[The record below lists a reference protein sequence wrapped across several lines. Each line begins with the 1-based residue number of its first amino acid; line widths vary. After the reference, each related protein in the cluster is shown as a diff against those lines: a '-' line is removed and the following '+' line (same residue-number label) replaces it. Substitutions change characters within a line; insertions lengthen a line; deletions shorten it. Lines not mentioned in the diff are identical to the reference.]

1 MINNLLPITLISG
14 YLGAGKTTLLIHLLS
29 NHQGKRIAII
39 VNDMSQIN
47 IDAELL
53 NLLVPIQKIE
63 NMIEFSNG
71 CICCTL
77 REDLFTSIK
86 ALADS
91 GKYDCLVIES
101 TGISEPSHIAV
112 NFERDTDSGLSLSD
126 SAYLDNL
133 ITVVDGVNFLTDFY
147 SSTEVDGRDEF
158 DDRCLSEILVEQ
170 LEFSSHILISKIDLI
185 SQQKLDEIISVIRS
199 LNTFAKIDYVI
210 NGEIPIEKFLD
221 VNYYDKQVLMDSPRW
236 LKAMLD
242 ESDESEI
249 EKYGISSHV
258 WRARKPLHPER
269 LWQLLNSG
277 LKFGEL
283 IRAKGFFWLAT
294 RPQKVGI
301 WHLSGRV
308 LSTRY
313 GGLWWKYVP
322 KQQWPQHPKLQETI
336 LSRWDDQVGDCRQEI
351 VFIGRNLD
359 TQLIDRT
366 LDQCLLRNV
375 EIENTQ
381 RLADPFPQW
390 S

>member
-1 MINNLLPITLISG
+1 
-14 YLGAGKTTLLIHLLS
+14 
-29 NHQGKRIAII
+29 
-39 VNDMSQIN
+39 
-47 IDAELL
+47 
-53 NLLVPIQKIE
+53 
-63 NMIEFSNG
+63 
-71 CICCTL
+71 
-77 REDLFTSIK
+77 
-86 ALADS
+86 
-91 GKYDCLVIES
+91 
-101 TGISEPSHIAV
+101 
-112 NFERDTDSGLSLSD
+112 
-126 SAYLDNL
+126 
-133 ITVVDGVNFLTDFY
+133 
-147 SSTEVDGRDEF
+147 
-158 DDRCLSEILVEQ
+158 
-170 LEFSSHILISKIDLI
+170 
-185 SQQKLDEIISVIRS
+185 
-199 LNTFAKIDYVI
+199 
-210 NGEIPIEKFLD
+210 
-221 VNYYDKQVLMDSPRW
+221 MDSPRW

>member
-1 MINNLLPITLISG
+1 MTTKLLPITLISG
-14 YLGAGKTTLLIHLLS
+14 YLGAGKTTLLTELLL
-29 NHQGKRIAII
+29 NNQAKKVAVI

-47 IDAELL
+47 IDVELL
-53 NLLVPIQKIE
+53 NLLLPIQKIE

-77 REDLFTSIK
+77 REDLFRSIK
-86 ALADS
+86 VLADS
-91 GKYDCLVIES
+91 GKYDYLIIES

-112 NFERDTDSGLSLSD
+112 NFESDTDTGFSLSD
-126 SAYLDNL
+126 SGYLDNL

-147 SSTEVDGRDEF
+147 SSIEIDAGDEF

-170 LEFSSHILISKIDLI
+170 IEFASHILITKVDLI
-185 SQQKLDEIISVIRS
+185 SQQQLEEIVSVIRS
-199 LNTFAKIDYVI
+199 LNTVAKVDHIV
-210 NGEIPIEKFLD
+210 NGEIEIGKVLD
-221 VNYYDKQVLMDSPRW
+221 TKLYDKKLLMDSPRW
-236 LKAMLD
+236 LKAILN

-258 WRARKPLHPER
+258 WRARIPLHPER
-269 LWQLLNSG
+269 LWQLFNSG

-294 RPQKVGI
+294 RPREIGI

-322 KQQWPQHPKLQETI
+322 QQSWPQHSKHKEAI
-336 LSRWDDQVGDCRQEI
+336 LSRWDNQVGDCRQEI
-351 VFIGRNLD
+351 VFIGRYLD
-359 TQLIDRT
+359 TELIDKT
-366 LDQCLLRNV
+366 LDQCLLQST
-375 EIENTQ
+375 EIGKVHLLT
-381 RLADPFPQW
+381 DPFPQW
-390 S
+390 T